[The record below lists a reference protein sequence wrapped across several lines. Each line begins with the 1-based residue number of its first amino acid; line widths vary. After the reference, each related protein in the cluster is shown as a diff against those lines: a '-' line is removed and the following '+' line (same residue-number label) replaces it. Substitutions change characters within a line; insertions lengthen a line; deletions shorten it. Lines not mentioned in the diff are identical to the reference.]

1 VDRMDTMSL
10 FVAAIDT
17 GSLSG
22 AAKVSGISLS
32 SVSRHLSALEERVGT
47 KLLIR
52 TTRTLALTEAGHR
65 YYDTSKRLLTEIDD
79 MEAGLHTDAETPV
92 GRLHVAGP
100 TLFGRFFMLPL
111 LAKFAVMHPKI
122 VMDVMLLDRQ
132 LNLIEEGID
141 VAVRIGPMVDS
152 SLIIRKLG
160 ALRWIICAAPLYLE
174 QRGTPHTLAD
184 LSGHDCLAYSQHSI
198 SSEWEWQLLD
208 GDKPTQVQVP
218 VRMRS
223 NTLDGVVAAAVEGA
237 GLVYAPAWSVMN
249 FVKAGRLKVILSKH
263 ELPPYPINAVFT
275 HNRLLSG
282 KVRALVD
289 YLALQFVGTD
299 FDSPPPLHTARLG

>member
-1 VDRMDTMSL
+1 MDRMDTMSL
-10 FVAAIDT
+10 FVAAIDA

-22 AAKVSGISLS
+22 AARISGISLS
-32 SVSRHLSALEERVGT
+32 SVSRHLSGLEERVGT

-52 TTRTLALTEAGHR
+52 TTRTLALTEAGQR
-65 YYDTSKRLLTEIDD
+65 YYDKSKRILIEIDE

-160 ALRWIICAAPLYLE
+160 ALRQIICAAPVYSNNAARRTRLPTCRVTTVSFTARTASARSGRYWMATSP
-174 QRGTPHTLAD
+174 RG
-184 LSGHDCLAYSQHSI
+184 CRFR
-198 SSEWEWQLLD
+198 SECALIRSTEW
-208 GDKPTQVQVP
+208 
-218 VRMRS
+218 
-223 NTLDGVVAAAVEGA
+223 
-237 GLVYAPAWSVMN
+237 
-249 FVKAGRLKVILSKH
+249 
-263 ELPPYPINAVFT
+263 LPPPW
-275 HNRLLSG
+275 
-282 KVRALVD
+282 RAP
-289 YLALQFVGTD
+289 
-299 FDSPPPLHTARLG
+299 DSSTLRLGRSRTSSRQGG

>member
-1 VDRMDTMSL
+1 MDTMSL

-122 VMDVMLLDRQ
+122 VMDVMLLDRRV
-132 LNLIEEGID
+132 NLIEEGVD
-141 VAVRIGPMVDS
+141 VAVWIGSMVDS

-160 ALRWIICAAPLYLE
+160 AVRQITCAAPVYLE
-174 QRGTPHTLAD
+174 QRGTPRTLAD
-184 LSGHDCLAYSQHSI
+184 LSVHECLVYSQDSI
-198 SSEWEWQLLD
+198 SSEWPLLD
-208 GDKPTQVQVP
+208 GDKPTQVRVP
-218 VRMRS
+218 
-223 NTLDGVVAAAVEGA
+223 
-237 GLVYAPAWSVMN
+237 
-249 FVKAGRLKVILSKH
+249 
-263 ELPPYPINAVFT
+263 
-275 HNRLLSG
+275 
-282 KVRALVD
+282 
-289 YLALQFVGTD
+289 
-299 FDSPPPLHTARLG
+299 

>member
-1 VDRMDTMSL
+1 MSL

-22 AAKVSGISLS
+22 AARKSGVSLS

-47 KLLIR
+47 RLMIR
-52 TTRTLALTEAGHR
+52 TTRALALTEAGQR
-65 YYDTSKRLLTEIDD
+65 YYDKAKLVLSEMDE
-79 MEAGLHTDAETPV
+79 MEATLLTDAETPI

-111 LAKFAVMHPKI
+111 LAKFAVIHPRI
-122 VMDVMLLDRQ
+122 VLDVVLLDRH
-132 LNLIEEGID
+132 LNLVEEGID
-141 VAVRIGPMVDS
+141 VAVRIGAMVDS

-160 ALRWIICAAPLYLE
+160 ALRWVICAAPAYLE
-174 QRGTPHTLAD
+174 QRGTPQSLAD
-184 LSGHDCLAYSQHSI
+184 LSNHDCLIYSQHNI
-198 SSEWEWQLLD
+198 SSEWQLLD
-208 GDKPTQVQVP
+208 KDKPAQVHVP

-249 FVKAGRLKVILSKH
+249 FVEMGRLKIVLSGH
-263 ELPPYPINAVFT
+263 DLPARPINAVFT
-275 HNRLLSG
+275 HNRLMSG
-282 KVRALVD
+282 RVRALVD
-289 YLALQFVGTD
+289 YFAEQFADTD
-299 FDSPPPLHTARLG
+299 FDSPPLLHNARLG

>member
-1 VDRMDTMSL
+1 MDRMDTMSL

-22 AAKVSGISLS
+22 AARISGISLS

-47 KLLIR
+47 RLLIR
-52 TTRTLALTEAGHR
+52 TTRTLALTESGRR
-65 YYDTSKRLLTEIDD
+65 YYDKARSILAEIDE
-79 MEAGLHTDAETPV
+79 MESGLHTDAETPV

-100 TLFGRFFMLPL
+100 TLFGRYFMLPL
-111 LAKFAVMHPKI
+111 LAKFGVMHPRI

-132 LNLIEEGID
+132 HNLIEEGID

-152 SLIIRKLG
+152 SLIIRTLG
-160 ALRWIICAAPLYLE
+160 ALRWIICAAPVYLE
-174 QRGTPHTLAD
+174 QRGTPRTLAD
-184 LSGHDCLAYSQHSI
+184 LSDQDCLVYSEDRV
-198 SSEWEWQLLD
+198 SSEWPLLD

-249 FVKAGRLKVILSKH
+249 FVNAGRLTVILSKN
-263 ELPPYPINAVFT
+263 ELPPRPINAVFT
-275 HNRLLSG
+275 HNRLMSG
-282 KVRALVD
+282 KVRALLD
-289 YLALQFVGTD
+289 YLAQNFAGTD

>member
-1 VDRMDTMSL
+1 VDRMGTMSL

-22 AAKVSGISLS
+22 AARISGISLS

-47 KLLIR
+47 RLLIR
-52 TTRTLALTEAGHR
+52 TTRTLALTEAGQR
-65 YYDTSKRLLTEIDD
+65 YYDMSKRVLTEIDE

-100 TLFGRFFMLPL
+100 TLFGRYFILPL

-122 VMDVMLLDRQ
+122 VLDVILLDRQ

-152 SLIIRKLG
+152 SLIIRKLA
-160 ALRWIICAAPLYLE
+160 ALRWIVCAAPAYLE

-184 LSGHDCLAYSQHSI
+184 LSAHDCLVYSENSI
-198 SSEWEWQLLD
+198 GAEWQLLD
-208 GDKPTQVQVP
+208 SDKPTQVQVP

-249 FVKAGRLKVILSKH
+249 FVKAGRLQVILSEH
-263 ELPPYPINAVFT
+263 ELPPRPINAVFT

-289 YLALQFVGTD
+289 YLALQFADSD
-299 FDSPPPLHTARLG
+299 FDSPPPLDTARLG

>member
-1 VDRMDTMSL
+1 
-10 FVAAIDT
+10 
-17 GSLSG
+17 
-22 AAKVSGISLS
+22 
-32 SVSRHLSALEERVGT
+32 
-47 KLLIR
+47 
-52 TTRTLALTEAGHR
+52 
-65 YYDTSKRLLTEIDD
+65 

-100 TLFGRFFMLPL
+100 TLFGRYFMLPL

-141 VAVRIGPMVDS
+141 VAVRIGSMVDS

-160 ALRWIICAAPLYLE
+160 ALRQIICAAPVYLE
-174 QRGTPHTLAD
+174 RRGMPHTLAD
-184 LSGHDCLAYSQHSI
+184 LSGHDCLVYSQDNV
-198 SSEWEWQLLD
+198 SSEWPLLN
-208 GDKPTQVQVP
+208 GDEPTQVQVP

-223 NTLDGVVAAAVEGA
+223 NTLDGVVAAAVEDA

-249 FVKAGRLKVILSKH
+249 FVKAGRLKVILSAH
-263 ELPPYPINAVFT
+263 ELPSRPINAVFT

-289 YLALQFVGTD
+289 YLALQFVDTD

>member
-1 VDRMDTMSL
+1 MDRADTMSL

-22 AAKVSGISLS
+22 AARKSGVSLS

-47 KLLIR
+47 RLVIR
-52 TTRTLALTEAGHR
+52 TTRALALTEAGQR
-65 YYDTSKRLLTEIDD
+65 YYDKAKRVLAEIDD
-79 MEAGLHTDAETPV
+79 MEATLLTDAETPV

-111 LAKFAVMHPKI
+111 LAKFAVAHPKI
-122 VMDVMLLDRQ
+122 VLDVLLLDRQ

-141 VAVRIGPMVDS
+141 VAVRIGAMVDS

-160 ALRWIICAAPLYLE
+160 ALRWVVCAAPAYLE
-174 QRGTPHTLAD
+174 QRGTPQSLAD
-184 LSGHDCLAYSQHSI
+184 LSDHDCLIYSQHNI
-198 SSEWEWQLLD
+198 SAEWQLLD
-208 GDKPTQVQVP
+208 NGRPAQVHVP

-249 FVKAGRLKVILSKH
+249 FVETGRLKIVLSKH
-263 ELPPYPINAVFT
+263 ELPARPINAVFT
-275 HNRLLSG
+275 HNRLMSG
-282 KVRALVD
+282 RVRALVD
-289 YLALQFVGTD
+289 YLAEQYATAD
-299 FDSPPPLHTARLG
+299 FDSSPLLHNARLG

>member
-1 VDRMDTMSL
+1 MDRIDVMSL

-22 AAKVSGISLS
+22 AARISGISLS
-32 SVSRHLSALEERVGT
+32 SVSRHLSALEVRIGT
-47 KLLIR
+47 RLLIR
-52 TTRTLALTEAGHR
+52 TTRTLTLTEAGQR
-65 YYDTSKRLLTEIDD
+65 YYDKSKRVLVDIDE

-111 LAKFAVMHPKI
+111 LARFAVMHPRI
-122 VMDVMLLDRQ
+122 VMDVMLLDRP

-160 ALRWIICAAPLYLE
+160 ALRWIICAAPVYLE

-184 LSGHDCLAYSQHSI
+184 LAGHDCLIYSQNSI
-198 SSEWEWQLLD
+198 RSEWPLLD
-208 GDKPTQVQVP
+208 GDKPAQVQVP

-249 FVKAGRLKVILSKH
+249 LVKAGRLNVILSEH

-282 KVRALVD
+282 KVRAFVD
-289 YLALQFVGTD
+289 YLAVQWADAD
-299 FDSPPPLHTARLG
+299 FNSSPPMHTARLG

>member
-1 VDRMDTMSL
+1 MDRMDTMSL

-22 AAKVSGISLS
+22 AARISGISLS
-32 SVSRHLSALEERVGT
+32 SVSRHLSALEERVAT

-52 TTRTLALTEAGHR
+52 TTRTLALTEAGLR
-65 YYDTSKRLLTEIDD
+65 YYDTAKRILTEIDEV
-79 MEAGLHTDAETPV
+79 EAGLHTDAETPV
-92 GRLHVAGP
+92 GRLQVAGP
-100 TLFGRFFMLPL
+100 TLFGRYFMLPL

-122 VMDVMLLDRQ
+122 VMDVKLLDRQ
-132 LNLIEEGID
+132 LNLVEEGID
-141 VAVRIGPMVDS
+141 VAVRIGSMVDS

-160 ALRWIICAAPLYLE
+160 VLRQIVCAAPVYLE

-184 LSGHDCLAYSQHSI
+184 LSGHDCLVYSQDSI
-198 SSEWEWQLLD
+198 SSEWPLLD
-208 GDKPTQVQVP
+208 GDEPTQVQVP

-223 NTLDGVVAAAVEGA
+223 NTVDGVVAAAVEGA

-249 FVKAGRLKVILSKH
+249 FVKAGRLKIILSEH
-263 ELPPYPINAVFT
+263 ELPPRPINAVFT

-289 YLALQFVGTD
+289 YLARQFAATD
-299 FDSPPPLHTARLG
+299 FDSPPPLQTARLG

>member
-1 VDRMDTMSL
+1 MDRIDTMSL
-10 FVAAIDT
+10 FVAAVET

-22 AAKVSGISLS
+22 AARISGISLS

-47 KLLIR
+47 RLLIR
-52 TTRTLALTEAGHR
+52 TTRTLALTEAGQR
-65 YYDTSKRLLTEIDD
+65 YYDKSRHVLAEIDE
-79 MEAGLHTDAETPV
+79 MEAGLHTDAATPV
-92 GRLHVAGP
+92 GRLHVSGP

-111 LAKFAVMHPKI
+111 LAKFAVMHPRV
-122 VMDVMLLDRQ
+122 VMDVILLDRQ
-132 LNLIEEGID
+132 HNLIEEGID

-160 ALRWIICAAPLYLE
+160 TLRWIICAAPVYLE
-174 QRGTPHTLAD
+174 QRGAPRALAD
-184 LSGHDCLAYSQHSI
+184 LSGHDCLVYSEDSVT
-198 SSEWEWQLLD
+198 SEWQLLD
-208 GDKPTQVQVP
+208 GGKSTQVQVP

-249 FVKAGRLKVILSKH
+249 FINAGRLKVILSEH
-263 ELPPYPINAVFT
+263 ELPPRPINAVFT

-289 YLALQFVGTD
+289 YLAEQCVDTD
-299 FDSPPPLHTARLG
+299 FDSPPPLDTARLG

>member
-1 VDRMDTMSL
+1 MDRMGTMSL

-22 AAKVSGISLS
+22 AARISGISLS

-47 KLLIR
+47 RLLIR
-52 TTRTLALTEAGHR
+52 TTRTLALTEAGQR
-65 YYDTSKRLLTEIDD
+65 YYDMSKRVLTEIDE

-100 TLFGRFFMLPL
+100 TLFGRYFILPL

-122 VMDVMLLDRQ
+122 VLDVILLDRQ

-152 SLIIRKLG
+152 SLIIRKLA
-160 ALRWIICAAPLYLE
+160 ALRWIVCAAPAYLE

-184 LSGHDCLAYSQHSI
+184 LSAHDCLVYSENSI
-198 SSEWEWQLLD
+198 GAEWQLLD
-208 GDKPTQVQVP
+208 SDKPTQVQVP

-249 FVKAGRLKVILSKH
+249 FVKAGRLQVILSEH
-263 ELPPYPINAVFT
+263 ELPPRPINAVFT

-289 YLALQFVGTD
+289 YLALQFADSD
-299 FDSPPPLHTARLG
+299 FDSPPPLDTARLG

>member
-1 VDRMDTMSL
+1 MSL

-22 AAKVSGISLS
+22 AARISGISLS

-47 KLLIR
+47 RLLIR
-52 TTRTLALTEAGHR
+52 TTRTIALTEAGQR
-65 YYDTSKRLLTEIDD
+65 YYDKSRSILTEIDE
-79 MEAGLHTDAETPV
+79 MESGLHTDAETPV

-100 TLFGRFFMLPL
+100 TLFGRYFMLPL
-111 LAKFAVMHPKI
+111 LARFAVMHPRI

-132 LNLIEEGID
+132 HNLIEEGID

-160 ALRWIICAAPLYLE
+160 ALRWIMCAAPVYLE
-174 QRGTPHTLAD
+174 QRGTPRTLAG
-184 LSGHDCLAYSQHSI
+184 LSGHDCLVYSQDSV
-198 SSEWEWQLLD
+198 SSEWELLD

-249 FVKAGRLKVILSKH
+249 FVNAGRLKVILSEH
-263 ELPPYPINAVFT
+263 ELPPFPINAVFT

-289 YLALQFVGTD
+289 YLAQNFAGTD
-299 FDSPPPLHTARLG
+299 FDCSPPLHTARLG

>member
-1 VDRMDTMSL
+1 MSL
-10 FVAAIDT
+10 FVAAIDA

-22 AAKVSGISLS
+22 ASRTSGLSLS

-47 KLLIR
+47 RLLIR
-52 TTRTLALTEAGHR
+52 TTRTLALTEAGQR
-65 YYDTSKRLLTEIDD
+65 YYDMSKRVLTEIDE
-79 MEAGLHTDAETPV
+79 MESGLHTDAETPV
-92 GRLHVAGP
+92 GRLHISGP
-100 TLFGRFFMLPL
+100 TLFGRYFMLPL
-111 LAKFAVMHPKI
+111 LAKFAVTHPRI

-132 LNLIEEGID
+132 HNLIEEGID

-152 SLIIRKLG
+152 SLIVRKLG
-160 ALRWIICAAPLYLE
+160 ALRWIICAAPGYLE
-174 QRGTPHTLAD
+174 QRGTPRGLAD
-184 LSGHDCLAYSQHSI
+184 LSGHDCLVYSQDSV
-198 SSEWEWQLLD
+198 SSEWQLLD
-208 GDKPTQVQVP
+208 GDKPTQVRVP

-249 FVKAGRLKVILSKH
+249 FVKSGRLRIVLSDH
-263 ELPPYPINAVFT
+263 ELPPFPINAVFT

-289 YLALQFVGTD
+289 YLAQKFVDTD

>member
-1 VDRMDTMSL
+1 MDRMDTMSL
-10 FVAAIDT
+10 FVAAIDA

-22 AAKVSGISLS
+22 AARISGVSLS

-52 TTRTLALTEAGHR
+52 TTRTLALTEAGQR
-65 YYDTSKRLLTEIDD
+65 YYDKSKRVLTEIDE

-111 LAKFAVMHPKI
+111 LAKFAVMHPMI

-160 ALRWIICAAPLYLE
+160 ALRWIICAAPVYLE
-174 QRGTPHTLAD
+174 QGGTPHTLAD
-184 LSGHDCLAYSQHSI
+184 LSGHDCLAYSQDSI
-198 SSEWEWQLLD
+198 SSEWQLLD

-237 GLVYAPAWSVMN
+237 GLVYAPAWSVTN
-249 FVKAGRLKVILSKH
+249 FVKAGRLKVILSEH
-263 ELPPYPINAVFT
+263 ELPPHPINAVFT

-289 YLALQFVGTD
+289 YLALQFVDTD

>member
-1 VDRMDTMSL
+1 MDTMSL

-22 AAKVSGISLS
+22 AARLRGISLS

-52 TTRTLALTEAGHR
+52 TTRTLALTEAGQR
-65 YYDTSKRLLTEIDD
+65 YYDKSKRVLTEIDE

-152 SLIIRKLG
+152 SLIIRRLG
-160 ALRWIICAAPLYLE
+160 ALRWIICAAPVYLE

-184 LSGHDCLAYSQHSI
+184 LSGHDCLVYSQDSI
-198 SSEWEWQLLD
+198 SSEWPLLD
-208 GDKPTQVQVP
+208 GDKPTGGRGP
-218 VRMRS
+218 VRLRCIR
-223 NTLDGVVAAAVEGA
+223 A
-237 GLVYAPAWSVMN
+237 GLDRTLPQAISRWNCRRGGIMPAWC
-249 FVKAGRLKVILSKH
+249 SKQ
-263 ELPPYPINAVFT
+263 
-275 HNRLLSG
+275 S
-282 KVRALVD
+282 
-289 YLALQFVGTD
+289 
-299 FDSPPPLHTARLG
+299 

>member
-1 VDRMDTMSL
+1 VDRMDAMSL

-22 AAKVSGISLS
+22 AARISGVSLS

-47 KLLIR
+47 RLLIR
-52 TTRTLALTEAGHR
+52 TTRTLALTEAGQR
-65 YYDTSKRLLTEIDD
+65 YYDKSRRILTEIDE
-79 MEAGLHTDAETPV
+79 MEAGLHTDAETPI
-92 GRLHVAGP
+92 GRLHVSGP

-111 LAKFAVMHPKI
+111 LAKFAVTHPRI
-122 VMDVMLLDRQ
+122 IMDVMLLDRQ
-132 LNLIEEGID
+132 HNLIEEGID
-141 VAVRIGPMVDS
+141 VAVRIDQMVDS

-160 ALRWIICAAPLYLE
+160 ALRWIICAAPVYLG
-174 QRGTPHTLAD
+174 QRGTPRTLAD
-184 LSGHDCLAYSQHSI
+184 LSGHDCLVYSQDSV
-198 SSEWEWQLLD
+198 SSEWQLLD

-249 FVKAGRLKVILSKH
+249 FVNAGRLKVILSEH
-263 ELPPYPINAVFT
+263 ELPPRPINAVFT

-289 YLALQFVGTD
+289 YLALQFADTD
-299 FDSPPPLHTARLG
+299 FDRPPPLHTARLG